1 EEKVVVPDWNGT
13 GYRLP
18 TEAEWEYAGRAGS
31 NTRYGF
37 GNRESDLSDHAWFH
51 GNSQDQTRPV
61 GQKLPNSWG
70 LYDMHGNVWEWC
82 WDRYGQYDQQSLR
95 DPHGPQEPSSDS
107 PYRVVRGG
115 SFDCPPEDL
124 RSAFRSVGH
133 PEFRISCGGFRCVR
147 VPPALAS

>member
-61 GQKLPNSWG
+61 GQKRPNAWG

-82 WDRYGQYDQQSLR
+82 WDWYNEREYKQSIDKDPSGPRTGR
-95 DPHGPQEPSSDS
+95 D
-107 PYRVVRGG
+107 RVLRGG
-115 SFDCPPEDL
+115 GWEDDPESL
-124 RSAFRSVGH
+124 RSAHRFERRPSFRSWGLG
-133 PEFRISCGGFRCVR
+133 FRIVKN
-147 VPPALAS
+147 AN